1 MSSAKSGAKVR
12 AEAAKAVDAVVRGGQ
27 SLDAAL
33 EAAETFI
40 NPADRALL
48 HYLSYGTLRRYWQ
61 LKAWLDTLLQK
72 PLRARA
78 SIVQSLILVGIYQL
92 TDSRVPDHAAV
103 SMTVEAAR
111 TLRQPKFK
119 SLINAVLRN
128 FRRQNIEDQPP
139 SDDMTRYSHPEWLIQ
154 MLQRDWP
161 DDWRDIL
168 EANNDRAP
176 MWLRVNQLRQSTED
190 YLRQLPEQDT
200 QAHATIEGIESAI
213 RLASPLPVDELP
225 GFSSGDA
232 SVQDAAAQLAS
243 IWLGAESG
251 EHILDACAAPGG
263 KTGHLLELGGENVT
277 LTAIDSDK
285 SRLARV
291 ADNLDRIGMHA
302 TLVHADASMISDWW
316 DGKPFNRILLDAP
329 CSATGVIRRHPDIKL
344 LRRENDIASLAA
356 LQQTL
361 LDALWTTLAP
371 GGRLMYATCSVLA
384 TENEQ
389 QIERFLERTP
399 DATEN
404 RLLPNNNIRDLMR
417 ERACGFQILP
427 GSDGLDGFYYA
438 CIEKG

>member
-1 MSSAKSGAKVR
+1 MGNAKSSAKVR
-12 AEAAKAVDAVVRGGQ
+12 AEAARAVDSVVRGGL

-33 EAAETFI
+33 EASETFI

-61 LKAWLDTLLQK
+61 LKSWSDALMQK
-72 PLRARA
+72 PLRARD
-78 SIVQSLILVGIYQL
+78 SVVQSLILVGIYQL

-103 SMTVEAAR
+103 STTVEAAR
-111 TLRQPKFK
+111 ILRQPKFK

-139 SDDMTRYSHPEWLIQ
+139 RDDVTRYSHPEWLIQ

-161 DDWRDIL
+161 DDWRGIL

-176 MWLRVNQLRQSTED
+176 MWLRVNLRRQSTEA
-190 YLRQLPEQDT
+190 YLQQLPAEDAR
-200 QAHATIEGIESAI
+200 AHTTIDGINSAI
-213 RLASPLPVDELP
+213 RLSSPMSVDELP
-225 GFSSGDA
+225 GFSAGAA

-263 KTGHLLELGGENVT
+263 KTGHLLELGGEDVT
-277 LTAIDSDK
+277 LIAIDSDN
-285 SRLARV
+285 SRLERV
-291 ADNLDRIGMHA
+291 AENLGRIGMHA
-302 TLVHADASMISDWW
+302 TLVHADASTVSDWW

-344 LRRENDIASLAA
+344 LRRENDIASLVA
-356 LQQTL
+356 LQQSL

-384 TENEQ
+384 QENDQ
-389 QIERFLERTP
+389 QIERFLQRTP